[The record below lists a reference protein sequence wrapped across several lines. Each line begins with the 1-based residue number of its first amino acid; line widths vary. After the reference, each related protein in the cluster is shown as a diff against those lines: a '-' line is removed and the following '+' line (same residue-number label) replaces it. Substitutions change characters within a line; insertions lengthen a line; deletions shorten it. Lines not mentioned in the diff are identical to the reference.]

1 MKCGV
6 TYTET
11 STLYFMCT
19 ESVFC
24 QCPVRVVFCTREKP
38 GTHKRTIGSWM
49 RTHHTDLCDTRRN
62 HDISP
67 QYSYTTIVMTHSVR
81 GCLGHRYFQF
91 YTVQTSDADMEDA
104 NLNTQ
109 QPPMSQQK
117 FMETTI
123 RTSKETADSNQNLE
137 DPIRRG
143 GTASLPRAG

>member
-1 MKCGV
+1 
-6 TYTET
+6 
-11 STLYFMCT
+11 
-19 ESVFC
+19 
-24 QCPVRVVFCTREKP
+24 
-38 GTHKRTIGSWM
+38 
-49 RTHHTDLCDTRRN
+49 
-62 HDISP
+62 
-67 QYSYTTIVMTHSVR
+67 MTHSVR